1 MSAEEGLISVN
12 RFSCAAPRAEMKQ
25 CGMSCLCPVF
35 EFFSREVGSNILRY
49 LVEGYQTCC

>member
-1 MSAEEGLISVN
+1 MSADEGLISVN
-12 RFSCAAPRAEMKQ
+12 RFGCAAPRAEIKQ